1 MVGINSFLFP
11 QNKIKNWNFIFKNT
25 GFIQFQIYFKINR
38 LNKIINSLKI
48 YLAKRNIYSNF
59 VILKFHGIN
68 RVSLSLDFPIKNNQ
82 NEINKFINEF
92 VNKYQLEVELSKDI
106 SLKKINMIT
115 LKHNQIF
122 NNKNQ
127 RYFIK
132 NFNSNIFER
141 IVVKK

>member
-1 MVGINSFLFP
+1 M
-11 QNKIKNWNFIFKNT
+11 
-25 GFIQFQIYFKINR
+25 
-38 LNKIINSLKI
+38 
-48 YLAKRNIYSNF
+48 
-59 VILKFHGIN
+59 ILKFHGIN